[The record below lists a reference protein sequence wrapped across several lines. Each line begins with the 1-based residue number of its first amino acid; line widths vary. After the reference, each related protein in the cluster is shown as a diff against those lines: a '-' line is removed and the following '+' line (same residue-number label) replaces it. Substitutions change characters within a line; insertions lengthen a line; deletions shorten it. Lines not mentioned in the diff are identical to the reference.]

1 MEKIQE
7 LEKKIKNTYYEI
19 QLTKSP
25 MRKNDLK
32 RHAQKLE
39 KELRYEKNVQLK
51 QNKL

>member
-7 LEKKIKNTYYEI
+7 LEKKIKYAYYEM

-25 MRKNDLK
+25 MRKKDLK

-39 KELRYEKNVQLK
+39 RELKNEKNVQLK
-51 QNKL
+51 QNQF